1 MRPSPSIIPDDADR
15 DIYLVLDDFGKVGR
29 AWRETDERAAD
40 RDALIRDLLDGQYRD
55 PVRIVAFN
63 TVEGWSRDL
72 TEEIAV
78 ALHERCADAGA
89 VPQSLQQFLEQTWAV
104 MGANRPQKITVGE
117 MRAAGVRHGA
127 DLLRGTIAA
136 GISPRSRIALIA
148 RKF

>member
-15 DIYLVLDDFGKVGR
+15 DIYLVLDDFGQLGR

-78 ALHERCADAGA
+78 GA
-89 VPQSLQQFLEQTWAV
+89 PVCFSVSENSETDLPASL
-104 MGANRPQKITVGE
+104 R
-117 MRAAGVRHGA
+117 
-127 DLLRGTIAA
+127 D
-136 GISPRSRIALIA
+136 SPRRDARSRRSPRDGRSGTRFPGSL
-148 RKF
+148 

>member
-15 DIYLVLDDFGKVGR
+15 DIYLVLDDFGKLGR

-89 VPQSLQQFLEQTWAV
+89 VPQSLQQFLEQ
-104 MGANRPQKITVGE
+104 
-117 MRAAGVRHGA
+117 HGQ
-127 DLLRGTIAA
+127 
-136 GISPRSRIALIA
+136 
-148 RKF
+148 

>member
-1 MRPSPSIIPDDADR
+1 MRSSPSIIPDDADR
-15 DIYLVLDDFGKVGR
+15 DIYLVLDDFGRLRR
-29 AWRETDERAAD
+29 AWRETDERATD
-40 RDALIRDLLDGQYRD
+40 RDVLIRDLLDGQYRD

-104 MGANRPQKITVGE
+104 MGANRPQKITLGE
-117 MRAAGVRHGA
+117 MREAGVRHGC
-127 DLLRGTIAA
+127 
-136 GISPRSRIALIA
+136 
-148 RKF
+148 